1 MKVSVNYD
9 LCTGV
14 GACEVVCPDVFQMR
28 ADGLVDVVDP
38 QPHVT
43 LWDAV
48 YRAQEACPEDAIVI
62 EED

>member
-43 LWDAV
+43 QWDAV

-62 EED
+62 TED

>member
-1 MKVSVNYD
+1 
-9 LCTGV
+9 
-14 GACEVVCPDVFQMR
+14 MR

-48 YRAQEACPEDAIVI
+48 YRAQEACPEDAIVV